1 MISLANSITRRH
13 NHNNVEFNLISEK
26 VTSWLLLRCTLIR
39 NVTNIY
45 RKINQKENIARKK
58 KEENVIYIYIY
69 LNLIKLVISCIFFL
83 NQRPTPQRQTH
94 IVKRETKI
102 SRMEPMLISE
112 KVNKKESKL

>member
-1 MISLANSITRRH
+1 M
-13 NHNNVEFNLISEK
+13 
-26 VTSWLLLRCTLIR
+26 LLTFIGRLIR
-39 NVTNIY
+39 K
-45 RKINQKENIARKK
+45 KISQEKK
-58 KEENVIYIYIY
+58 RIKCHIYIYIY

-112 KVNKKESKL
+112 KLNKKESNI